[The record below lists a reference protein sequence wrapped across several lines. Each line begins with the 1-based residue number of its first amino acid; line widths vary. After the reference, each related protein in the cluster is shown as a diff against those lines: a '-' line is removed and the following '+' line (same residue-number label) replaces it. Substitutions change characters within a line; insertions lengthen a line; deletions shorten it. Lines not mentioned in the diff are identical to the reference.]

1 MAFLGCGW
9 SLADNTLG
17 KKKVFGVELRWE
29 SENAEADTILTKKIE
44 QYQSEFTQ
52 SMDPDCRWRK
62 PVNGICENNFPEQ
75 TKELEKIAEVIKKE
89 TLGVYEILHKGKDG
103 IVRRD
108 FDGLSQGFFI
118 NRLKGEIKLP
128 WMADF
133 AGDIFVHPLIKPT
146 KNLIVGDPLIE
157 AVTYA
162 TVDMPGGGWMIAS
175 AGRAL
180 GAKLRNPN
188 QTKEEEAPKE
198 DFQKIIVFAE
208 PNFDGARVDAWATAI
223 VAGGKPVLEHLWT
236 LKDYEG
242 KWGYF
247 GLTSESKPVWSNNL
261 KFRERDGVRTVIVPA
276 WK

>member
-1 MAFLGCGW
+1 MAQ
-9 SLADNTLG
+9 NTLG
-17 KKKVFGVELRWE
+17 QKKVFGVSLRWE
-29 SENAEADTILTKKIE
+29 SESKEVDQALTKKIE
-44 QYQSEFTQ
+44 QYQSEFAE

-62 PVNGICENNFPEQ
+62 PVNGVCPNRFPEQ

-89 TLGVYEILHKGKDG
+89 TQGVYEILHKGKDG
-103 IVRRD
+103 MVRRD

-118 NRLKGEIKLP
+118 NKLKGEIKFPFL
-128 WMADF
+128 ADF
-133 AGDIFVHPLIKPT
+133 AGDIFVHPLIKPS

-188 QTKEEEAPKE
+188 QPDVGDAPKE
-198 DFQKIIVFAE
+198 DFQKIVVFAE
-208 PNFDGARVDAWATAI
+208 PSFDGARVDAWATAI

-236 LKDYEG
+236 LKEYEG

-247 GLTSESKPVWSNNL
+247 GLTSDSKPVWSSNL
-261 KFRERDGVRTVIVPA
+261 KFRDQDGVRTVTVPN